1 MTGHPF
7 LSSRTLAYLVPS
19 HSHTHIKQNSGVN
32 GNRPPSANGT
42 AISTPS
48 PAGRMSAP
56 ATPSAARQRRGSPR
70 RADRSKRRV
79 HPVGTGSPPPR
90 LPRGKAS
97 TASAPVTGQ
106 TPRFFSISRDITR
119 RRHSFSL
126 REKRA
131 CQICPAPR
139 TLYSSFIDPPP
150 VLRQLSI
157 QPNLAALFLYSQEA
171 PPPGQCELHL
181 QVFPPFLRQSRFSP
195 LFLCD
200 SLPDHAPSRR
210 KLLF

>member
-19 HSHTHIKQNSGVN
+19 HSHTHIRQNSGVN

-119 RRHSFSL
+119 RRHSFSPSG
-126 REKRA
+126 RNV
-131 CQICPAPR
+131 PAR
-139 TLYSSFIDPPP
+139 Y
-150 VLRQLSI
+150 
-157 QPNLAALFLYSQEA
+157 A